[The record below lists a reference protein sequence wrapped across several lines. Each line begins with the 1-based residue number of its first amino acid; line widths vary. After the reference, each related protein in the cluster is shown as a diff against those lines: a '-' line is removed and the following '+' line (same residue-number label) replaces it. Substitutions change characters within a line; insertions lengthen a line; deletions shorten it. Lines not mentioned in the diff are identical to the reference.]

1 MNPLHFNG
9 NNIKVPKVYPP
20 TTIKNIIYE
29 DPEEEKISIS
39 SSKRKETIKN
49 SKIYY
54 QFEDKN
60 DITDTIESDNNDFT
74 PPKTNKNF
82 NFNNIKNENEQ
93 QTFKK
98 ITFNQCYEELKK
110 TNIHKLNYFPNKSSS
125 KKSLLKCCFKSP
137 KLKNNL
143 IKERD
148 FLFTFSQLQYDKDNN
163 LHKNIFYTIINS
175 SNLNEKNEKEFDNIL
190 NLIQILYLNEKLPK
204 FFEEFLKIFQTQN
217 CEWLFISTLNNI
229 SKICID
235 LIDNENFIQ
244 MANQQDKIIDLF
256 NQIFLGLTYNIYL
269 NLKERSNEILTCEFL
284 NGNISQYKKE
294 AERNLNKII
303 IKNYQVKKIFK

>member
-9 NNIKVPKVYPP
+9 NNIKVPKINPP

-60 DITDTIESDNNDFT
+60 DISDTIESDNNDT

-82 NFNNIKNENEQ
+82 NFDNIKNENEQ

-148 FLFTFSQLQYDKDNN
+148 FLFTFSHLQYDKDNI
-163 LHKNIFYTIINS
+163 LHKNIFYTIINF

-303 IKNYQVKKIFK
+303 IKNYQVNKIFK

>member
-82 NFNNIKNENEQ
+82 NFDNIKNENEQ

-125 KKSLLKCCFKSP
+125 KKGLLNCCFKSP

-148 FLFTFSQLQYDKDNN
+148 FLYTFSQLQYDKDKI

>member
-82 NFNNIKNENEQ
+82 NFDNIKNENEQ

>member
-9 NNIKVPKVYPP
+9 NNIKVPKVHPP

-82 NFNNIKNENEQ
+82 NFDNIKNENEQ
-93 QTFKK
+93 AFKK

-110 TNIHKLNYFPNKSSS
+110 NNIQKINFFPNKSSS
-125 KKSLLKCCFKSP
+125 KKGLLNCCFKSP

-148 FLFTFSQLQYDKDNN
+148 FLYTFSQLQYDKDNN
-163 LHKNIFYTIINS
+163 LHKNIFNTIINY

-235 LIDNENFIQ
+235 LINNENFIQ
-244 MANQQDKIIDLF
+244 LANQQDKIIDLF

-269 NLKERSNEILTCEFL
+269 DLKERSNEILTCEFL
-284 NGNISQYKKE
+284 NGNILQYKKE

>member
-9 NNIKVPKVYPP
+9 NNIKVPKIHPP

-29 DPEEEKISIS
+29 DPEEEKNSIS

-49 SKIYY
+49 SNIYY

-60 DITDTIESDNNDFT
+60 DITDTIESDNNDFS

-82 NFNNIKNENEQ
+82 NFDNIKNENE

-110 TNIHKLNYFPNKSSS
+110 NNIQKINFFPNKSSS
-125 KKSLLKCCFKSP
+125 KKGLLNCCFKSP

-148 FLFTFSQLQYDKDNN
+148 FLFTFSQLQYDKDNI

-204 FFEEFLKIFQTQN
+204 FFEDFLKIFQTQN

-235 LIDNENFIQ
+235 LTNNENFIQ
-244 MANQQDKIIDLF
+244 LANQQDKIIDLF

-269 NLKERSNEILTCEFL
+269 DLKERSNEILTCEFL
-284 NGNISQYKKE
+284 NGNILQYKKE

-303 IKNYQVKKIFK
+303 IKNYQVNKIFK

>member
-9 NNIKVPKVYPP
+9 NNIKVPKVHPP

-29 DPEEEKISIS
+29 DPEEEKNSIS

-49 SKIYY
+49 SNIYY

-82 NFNNIKNENEQ
+82 NFDNIKNENEQ

-110 TNIHKLNYFPNKSSS
+110 NNIQKINFFPNKSSS
-125 KKSLLKCCFKSP
+125 KKGLLNCCFKSP

-163 LHKNIFYTIINS
+163 LHKNIFNTIINY

-235 LIDNENFIQ
+235 LTNNENFIQ
-244 MANQQDKIIDLF
+244 LANQQDKIIDLF

-269 NLKERSNEILTCEFL
+269 DLKERSNEILTCEFL
-284 NGNISQYKKE
+284 NGNILQYKKE

-303 IKNYQVKKIFK
+303 IKNYQVNKIFK

>member
-82 NFNNIKNENEQ
+82 NFDNIKNENEQ

-110 TNIHKLNYFPNKSSS
+110 TNIQKLNYFPNKSSS

-148 FLFTFSQLQYDKDNN
+148 FLFTFSQLQYDKDNI

>member
-9 NNIKVPKVYPP
+9 NNIKVPKVHPP

-29 DPEEEKISIS
+29 DPEEEKNSIS

-49 SKIYY
+49 SNIYY

-82 NFNNIKNENEQ
+82 NFDNIKNEND

-110 TNIHKLNYFPNKSSS
+110 NNIQKINFFPNKSSS
-125 KKSLLKCCFKSP
+125 KKGLLNCCFKSP

-148 FLFTFSQLQYDKDNN
+148 FLYTFSLLQYDKDNN
-163 LHKNIFYTIINS
+163 LHKNIFNTIINY

-204 FFEEFLKIFQTQN
+204 FFEDFLKIFQTQN

-235 LIDNENFIQ
+235 LINNENFIQ
-244 MANQQDKIIDLF
+244 LANQQDKIIDLF

-269 NLKERSNEILTCEFL
+269 DLKERSNEILTCEFL
-284 NGNISQYKKE
+284 NGNILQYKKE

-303 IKNYQVKKIFK
+303 IKNYQVNKIFK

>member
-9 NNIKVPKVYPP
+9 NNIKVPKVHPP

-29 DPEEEKISIS
+29 DPEEEKNSIS

-49 SKIYY
+49 SNIYY

-60 DITDTIESDNNDFT
+60 DITDTIESDNNDFS

-82 NFNNIKNENEQ
+82 NFDNIKNENE

-110 TNIHKLNYFPNKSSS
+110 NNIQKINFFPNKSSS
-125 KKSLLKCCFKSP
+125 KKGLLNCCFKSP

-148 FLFTFSQLQYDKDNN
+148 FLYTFSHLQYDKDNN
-163 LHKNIFYTIINS
+163 LHKNIFNTIINY

-235 LIDNENFIQ
+235 LINNENFIQ
-244 MANQQDKIIDLF
+244 LANQQDKIIDLF

-269 NLKERSNEILTCEFL
+269 DLKERSNEILTCEFL
-284 NGNISQYKKE
+284 NGNILQYKKE

-303 IKNYQVKKIFK
+303 IKNYQVIKVFK

>member
-9 NNIKVPKVYPP
+9 NNIKVPKVHPP

-29 DPEEEKISIS
+29 DPEEEKNSIS

-49 SKIYY
+49 SNIYY

-82 NFNNIKNENEQ
+82 NFDNIKNENEQ
-93 QTFKK
+93 TLKK
-98 ITFNQCYEELKK
+98 ITFNKCYKK
-110 TNIHKLNYFPNKSSS
+110 IKKNNIQKINFFPNKSSS
-125 KKSLLKCCFKSP
+125 KKGLLNCCFKSP

-148 FLFTFSQLQYDKDNN
+148 FLYTFSLLQYDKDNN
-163 LHKNIFYTIINS
+163 LHKNIFNTIINY

-204 FFEEFLKIFQTQN
+204 FFKDFLKIFQTQN

-235 LIDNENFIQ
+235 LTNNENFIQ
-244 MANQQDKIIDLF
+244 LANQQDKIIDLF

-269 NLKERSNEILTCEFL
+269 DLKERSNEILTCEFL
-284 NGNISQYKKE
+284 NGNILQYKKE

-303 IKNYQVKKIFK
+303 IKNYQVNKIFK

>member
-82 NFNNIKNENEQ
+82 NFDNIKNENE

-110 TNIHKLNYFPNKSSS
+110 NNIQKINFFPNKSSS
-125 KKSLLKCCFKSP
+125 KKGLLNCCFKSP

-163 LHKNIFYTIINS
+163 LHKNIFNTIINY

-235 LIDNENFIQ
+235 LINNENFIQ
-244 MANQQDKIIDLF
+244 LANQQDKIIDLF

-269 NLKERSNEILTCEFL
+269 DLKERSNEILTCEFL
-284 NGNISQYKKE
+284 NGNILQYKKE

-303 IKNYQVKKIFK
+303 IKNYQVNKIFK

>member
-9 NNIKVPKVYPP
+9 NNIKVPKVHPP

-29 DPEEEKISIS
+29 DPEEEKNSIS

-49 SKIYY
+49 SNIYY

-82 NFNNIKNENEQ
+82 NFDNIKNENE

-110 TNIHKLNYFPNKSSS
+110 NNIQKINFFPNKSSS
-125 KKSLLKCCFKSP
+125 KKGLLNCCFKSP

-148 FLFTFSQLQYDKDNN
+148 FLYTFSQLQYDKDNN
-163 LHKNIFYTIINS
+163 LHKNIFNTIINY

-204 FFEEFLKIFQTQN
+204 FFEDFLKIFQTQN

-235 LIDNENFIQ
+235 LTNNENFIQ
-244 MANQQDKIIDLF
+244 LANQQDKIIDLF

-269 NLKERSNEILTCEFL
+269 DLKERSNEILTCEFL
-284 NGNISQYKKE
+284 NGNILQYKKE

-303 IKNYQVKKIFK
+303 IKNYQVNKIFK

>member
-82 NFNNIKNENEQ
+82 NFDNIKNENEQ
-93 QTFKK
+93 AFKK

-110 TNIHKLNYFPNKSSS
+110 NNIQKINFFPNKSSS
-125 KKSLLKCCFKSP
+125 KKGLLNCCFKSP

-148 FLFTFSQLQYDKDNN
+148 FLFTFSQLQYDKDNI

-303 IKNYQVKKIFK
+303 IKNYQVNKIFK

>member
-82 NFNNIKNENEQ
+82 NFDNIKNENEQ
-93 QTFKK
+93 AFKK
-98 ITFNQCYEELKK
+98 
-110 TNIHKLNYFPNKSSS
+110 
-125 KKSLLKCCFKSP
+125 
-137 KLKNNL
+137 NN
-143 IKERD
+143 
-148 FLFTFSQLQYDKDNN
+148 F
-163 LHKNIFYTIINS
+163 
-175 SNLNEKNEKEFDNIL
+175 
-190 NLIQILYLNEKLPK
+190 
-204 FFEEFLKIFQTQN
+204 
-217 CEWLFISTLNNI
+217 
-229 SKICID
+229 
-235 LIDNENFIQ
+235 
-244 MANQQDKIIDLF
+244 
-256 NQIFLGLTYNIYL
+256 
-269 NLKERSNEILTCEFL
+269 
-284 NGNISQYKKE
+284 
-294 AERNLNKII
+294 
-303 IKNYQVKKIFK
+303 

>member
-9 NNIKVPKVYPP
+9 NNIKVPKVHPP

-29 DPEEEKISIS
+29 DPEEEKNSIS

-49 SKIYY
+49 SNIYY

-82 NFNNIKNENEQ
+82 NFDNIKNENE

-110 TNIHKLNYFPNKSSS
+110 NNIQKINYFPNKSSS

-148 FLFTFSQLQYDKDNN
+148 FLFTFSHLQYDKDNI
-163 LHKNIFYTIINS
+163 LHKNIFYTIINF

-269 NLKERSNEILTCEFL
+269 DLKERSNEILTCEFL

-303 IKNYQVKKIFK
+303 IKNYQVNKIFK

>member
-9 NNIKVPKVYPP
+9 NNIKVPKVHPP

-29 DPEEEKISIS
+29 DPEEEKNSIS

-49 SKIYY
+49 SNIYY

-82 NFNNIKNENEQ
+82 NFDNIKNENEQ
-93 QTFKK
+93 AFKK

-110 TNIHKLNYFPNKSSS
+110 NNIQKINFFPNKSSS
-125 KKSLLKCCFKSP
+125 KKGLLNCCFKSP

-148 FLFTFSQLQYDKDNN
+148 FLYTFSQLQYDKDNN

-235 LIDNENFIQ
+235 LINNENFIQ
-244 MANQQDKIIDLF
+244 LANQQDKIIDLF

-269 NLKERSNEILTCEFL
+269 DLKERSNEILTCEFL
-284 NGNISQYKKE
+284 NGNILQYKKE

-303 IKNYQVKKIFK
+303 IKNYQVNKIFK

>member
-82 NFNNIKNENEQ
+82 NFDNIKNENEQ

-148 FLFTFSQLQYDKDNN
+148 FLFTFSQLQYDKDNI

>member
-82 NFNNIKNENEQ
+82 NFDNIKNENEQ
-93 QTFKK
+93 AFKK

-110 TNIHKLNYFPNKSSS
+110 NNIQKINFFPNKSSS
-125 KKSLLKCCFKSP
+125 KKGLLNCCFKSP

-148 FLFTFSQLQYDKDNN
+148 FLYTFSLLQYDKDNN
-163 LHKNIFYTIINS
+163 LHKNIFNTIINY

-204 FFEEFLKIFQTQN
+204 FFEDFLKIFQTQN

-235 LIDNENFIQ
+235 LINNENFIQ
-244 MANQQDKIIDLF
+244 LANQQDKIIDLF

-269 NLKERSNEILTCEFL
+269 DLKERSNEILTCEFL
-284 NGNISQYKKE
+284 NGNILQYKKE

-303 IKNYQVKKIFK
+303 IKNYQVNKIFK

>member
-82 NFNNIKNENEQ
+82 NFDNIKNENEQ

-110 TNIHKLNYFPNKSSS
+110 NNIQKINFFPNKSSS
-125 KKSLLKCCFKSP
+125 KKGLLNCCFKSP

-163 LHKNIFYTIINS
+163 LHKNIFNTIINY

>member
-9 NNIKVPKVYPP
+9 NNIKVPKVHPP

-29 DPEEEKISIS
+29 DPEEEKNSIS

-49 SKIYY
+49 SNIYY

-74 PPKTNKNF
+74 PTKTNKNF
-82 NFNNIKNENEQ
+82 NFDNLKNEND

-110 TNIHKLNYFPNKSSS
+110 NNIQKINFFPNKSSS
-125 KKSLLKCCFKSP
+125 KKGLLNCCFKSP

-148 FLFTFSQLQYDKDNN
+148 FLYTFSLLQYDKDNN
-163 LHKNIFYTIINS
+163 LHKNIFNTIINY

-204 FFEEFLKIFQTQN
+204 FFEDFLKIFQTQN

-235 LIDNENFIQ
+235 LTNNENFIQ
-244 MANQQDKIIDLF
+244 LANQQDKIIDLF

-269 NLKERSNEILTCEFL
+269 DLKERSNEILTCEFL
-284 NGNISQYKKE
+284 NGNILQYKKE

-303 IKNYQVKKIFK
+303 IKNYQVNKIFK

>member
-9 NNIKVPKVYPP
+9 NNIKVPKVHPP

-29 DPEEEKISIS
+29 DPEEEKNSIS

-49 SKIYY
+49 SNIYY

-82 NFNNIKNENEQ
+82 NFDNIKNENE

-110 TNIHKLNYFPNKSSS
+110 TNIQKLNYFPNKSSS

-148 FLFTFSQLQYDKDNN
+148 FLFTFSQLQYDKDNI

>member
-163 LHKNIFYTIINS
+163 LHKNIFYTSINS

>member
-9 NNIKVPKVYPP
+9 NNIKVPKIHPP

-29 DPEEEKISIS
+29 DPEEEKNSIS

-49 SKIYY
+49 SNIYY

-82 NFNNIKNENEQ
+82 NFDNIKNENE

-110 TNIHKLNYFPNKSSS
+110 NNIQKINFFPNKSSS
-125 KKSLLKCCFKSP
+125 KKGLLNCCFKSP

-148 FLFTFSQLQYDKDNN
+148 FLYTFSHLQYDKDNN
-163 LHKNIFYTIINS
+163 LHKNIFNTIINY

-235 LIDNENFIQ
+235 LTNNENFIQ
-244 MANQQDKIIDLF
+244 LANQQDKIIDLF

-269 NLKERSNEILTCEFL
+269 DLKERSNEILTCEFL
-284 NGNISQYKKE
+284 NGNILQYKKE

-303 IKNYQVKKIFK
+303 IKNYQVIKVFK

>member
-9 NNIKVPKVYPP
+9 NNTKVPKVHPP

-29 DPEEEKISIS
+29 DPEEEKNSIS

-49 SKIYY
+49 SNIYY

-82 NFNNIKNENEQ
+82 NFDNIKNENE

-110 TNIHKLNYFPNKSSS
+110 NNIQKINFFPNKSSS
-125 KKSLLKCCFKSP
+125 KKGLLNCCFKSP

-148 FLFTFSQLQYDKDNN
+148 FLYTFSQLQYDKDNN
-163 LHKNIFYTIINS
+163 LHKNIFNTIINY

-204 FFEEFLKIFQTQN
+204 FFEDFLKIFQTQN

-235 LIDNENFIQ
+235 LTNNENFIQ
-244 MANQQDKIIDLF
+244 LANQQDKIIDLF

-269 NLKERSNEILTCEFL
+269 DLKERSNEILTCEFL
-284 NGNISQYKKE
+284 NGNILQYKKE

-303 IKNYQVKKIFK
+303 IKNYQVNKIFK

>member
-9 NNIKVPKVYPP
+9 NNIKVPKVHPP

-29 DPEEEKISIS
+29 DPEEEKNSIS

-49 SKIYY
+49 SNIYY

-60 DITDTIESDNNDFT
+60 DITDTIESDNNDFS

-82 NFNNIKNENEQ
+82 NFDNIKNENE

-110 TNIHKLNYFPNKSSS
+110 NNIQKINFFPNKSSS
-125 KKSLLKCCFKSP
+125 KKGLLNCCFKSP

-148 FLFTFSQLQYDKDNN
+148 FLYTFSHLQYDKDNN
-163 LHKNIFYTIINS
+163 LHKNIFNTIINY

-235 LIDNENFIQ
+235 LTNNENFIQ
-244 MANQQDKIIDLF
+244 LANQQDKIIDLF

-269 NLKERSNEILTCEFL
+269 DLKERSNEILTCEFL
-284 NGNISQYKKE
+284 NGNILQYKKE

-303 IKNYQVKKIFK
+303 IKNYQVIKVFK

>member
-82 NFNNIKNENEQ
+82 NFDNIKNENE

-110 TNIHKLNYFPNKSSS
+110 NNIQKINFFPNKSSS
-125 KKSLLKCCFKSP
+125 KKGLLNCCFKSP

-148 FLFTFSQLQYDKDNN
+148 FLFTFSQLQYDKDNI

-235 LIDNENFIQ
+235 LIENENFIQ

-284 NGNISQYKKE
+284 NGNILQYKKE

-303 IKNYQVKKIFK
+303 IKNYQVNKIFK

>member
-9 NNIKVPKVYPP
+9 NNIKVPKVHPP

-29 DPEEEKISIS
+29 DPEEEKNSIY

-49 SKIYY
+49 SNIYY

-82 NFNNIKNENEQ
+82 NFDNIKNENEQ
-93 QTFKK
+93 AFKK

-110 TNIHKLNYFPNKSSS
+110 NNIQKINFFPNKSSS
-125 KKSLLKCCFKSP
+125 KKGLLNCCFKSP

-148 FLFTFSQLQYDKDNN
+148 FLYTFSQLQYDKDNN
-163 LHKNIFYTIINS
+163 LHKNIFNTIINY

-303 IKNYQVKKIFK
+303 IKNYQVNKIFK

>member
-9 NNIKVPKVYPP
+9 NNIKVPKVHPP

-29 DPEEEKISIS
+29 DPEEEKNSIS

-49 SKIYY
+49 SNIYY

-82 NFNNIKNENEQ
+82 NFDNIKNENEQ
-93 QTFKK
+93 AFKK

-110 TNIHKLNYFPNKSSS
+110 NNIQKINFFPNKSSS
-125 KKSLLKCCFKSP
+125 KKGLLNCCFKSP

-148 FLFTFSQLQYDKDNN
+148 FLYTFSLLQYDKDNN
-163 LHKNIFYTIINS
+163 LHKNIFNTIINY

-204 FFEEFLKIFQTQN
+204 FFEDFLKIFQTQN

-235 LIDNENFIQ
+235 LINNENFIQ
-244 MANQQDKIIDLF
+244 LANQQDKIIDLF

-269 NLKERSNEILTCEFL
+269 DLKERSNEILTCEFL
-284 NGNISQYKKE
+284 NGNILQYKKE

-303 IKNYQVKKIFK
+303 IKNYQVNKIFK

>member
-9 NNIKVPKVYPP
+9 NNIKVPKVHPP

-60 DITDTIESDNNDFT
+60 DISDTIESDNNDT

-82 NFNNIKNENEQ
+82 NFDNIKNENEQ

-148 FLFTFSQLQYDKDNN
+148 FLFTFSHLQYDKDNI
-163 LHKNIFYTIINS
+163 LHKNIFYTIINF

-235 LIDNENFIQ
+235 LIENENFIQ

-303 IKNYQVKKIFK
+303 IKNYQVIKVFK

>member
-9 NNIKVPKVYPP
+9 NNIKVPKIHPP

-29 DPEEEKISIS
+29 DPEEEKNSIS

-49 SKIYY
+49 SNIYY

-60 DITDTIESDNNDFT
+60 DITDTIESDNNDFS

-82 NFNNIKNENEQ
+82 NFDNIKNENE

-110 TNIHKLNYFPNKSSS
+110 NNIQKINFFPNKSSS
-125 KKSLLKCCFKSP
+125 KKGLLNCCFKSP

-148 FLFTFSQLQYDKDNN
+148 FLYTFSLLQYDKDNN
-163 LHKNIFYTIINS
+163 LHKNIFNTIINY

-204 FFEEFLKIFQTQN
+204 FFEDFLKIFQTQN

-235 LIDNENFIQ
+235 LTNNENFIQ
-244 MANQQDKIIDLF
+244 LANQQDKIIDLF

-269 NLKERSNEILTCEFL
+269 DLKERSNEILTCEFL
-284 NGNISQYKKE
+284 NGNILQYKKE

-303 IKNYQVKKIFK
+303 IKNYQVNKIFK

>member
-9 NNIKVPKVYPP
+9 NNIKVPKVHPP

-29 DPEEEKISIS
+29 DPEEEKNSIS

-82 NFNNIKNENEQ
+82 NFDNIKNENEQ
-93 QTFKK
+93 AFKK

-110 TNIHKLNYFPNKSSS
+110 NNIQKINFFPNKSSS
-125 KKSLLKCCFKSP
+125 KKGLLNCCFKSP

-148 FLFTFSQLQYDKDNN
+148 FLYTFSQLQYDKDNN
-163 LHKNIFYTIINS
+163 LHKNIFNTIINY

-269 NLKERSNEILTCEFL
+269 DLKERSNEILTCEFL
-284 NGNISQYKKE
+284 NGNILQYKKE

-303 IKNYQVKKIFK
+303 IKNYQVNKIFK

>member
-9 NNIKVPKVYPP
+9 NNIKVPKVHPP

-29 DPEEEKISIS
+29 DPEEEKNSIS

-49 SKIYY
+49 SNIYY

-82 NFNNIKNENEQ
+82 NFDNIKNENE

-110 TNIHKLNYFPNKSSS
+110 NNIQKINFFPNKSSS
-125 KKSLLKCCFKSP
+125 KKGLLNCCFKSP

-148 FLFTFSQLQYDKDNN
+148 FLYTFSQLQYDKDNN
-163 LHKNIFYTIINS
+163 LHKNIFNTIINY

-235 LIDNENFIQ
+235 LTNNENFIQ
-244 MANQQDKIIDLF
+244 LANQQDKIIDLF

-269 NLKERSNEILTCEFL
+269 DLKERSNEILTCEFL
-284 NGNISQYKKE
+284 NGNILQYKKE

-303 IKNYQVKKIFK
+303 IKNYQVNKIFK

>member
-9 NNIKVPKVYPP
+9 NNIKVPKVHPP

-29 DPEEEKISIS
+29 DPEEEKNSIS

-49 SKIYY
+49 SNIYY

-60 DITDTIESDNNDFT
+60 DITDTIESDNNDFS

-82 NFNNIKNENEQ
+82 NFDNIKNENE

-110 TNIHKLNYFPNKSSS
+110 NNIQKINFFPNKSSS
-125 KKSLLKCCFKSP
+125 KKGLLNCCFKSP

-148 FLFTFSQLQYDKDNN
+148 FLYTFSLLQYDKDNN
-163 LHKNIFYTIINS
+163 LHKNIFNTIINY

-204 FFEEFLKIFQTQN
+204 FFEDFLKIFQTQN

-235 LIDNENFIQ
+235 LTNNENFIQ
-244 MANQQDKIIDLF
+244 LANQQDKIIDLF

-269 NLKERSNEILTCEFL
+269 DLKERSNEILTCEFL
-284 NGNISQYKKE
+284 NGNILQYKKE

-303 IKNYQVKKIFK
+303 IKNYQVNKIFK

>member
-1 MNPLHFNG
+1 MIPLQFNG
-9 NNIKVPKVYPP
+9 NNIKVPKVNPP
-20 TTIKNIIYE
+20 STIKNIIYE
-29 DPEEEKISIS
+29 DPEEEKNSIS
-39 SSKRKETIKN
+39 SCRKKESIK
-49 SKIYY
+49 SKIYF

-60 DITDTIESDNNDFT
+60 DIFDTIETDNIDT

-82 NFNNIKNENEQ
+82 NFENNSPIKNENDQ
-93 QTFKK
+93 IYKN

-110 TNIHKLNYFPNKSSS
+110 KNIQKINFFPKSSP
-125 KKSLLKCCFKSP
+125 KKSLLKCCFKTP

-143 IKERD
+143 VRERD
-148 FLFTFSQLQYDKDNN
+148 FLYTFSQLQYDKSDS

-204 FFEEFLKIFQTQN
+204 FFEEFLKIFRVQN
-217 CEWLFISTLNNI
+217 CEWLFVSTLNNI
-229 SKICID
+229 SKICVD

-244 MANQQDKIIDLF
+244 LANQQDKIVDLF
-256 NQIFLGLTYNIYL
+256 NQIFLGLTYSIYL

-294 AERNLNKII
+294 AESNLNKII
-303 IKNYQVKKIFK
+303 IKNYQVNKIFK

>member
-82 NFNNIKNENEQ
+82 NFDNIKNENEQ

-110 TNIHKLNYFPNKSSS
+110 TNIQKLNYFPNKSSS

-148 FLFTFSQLQYDKDNN
+148 FLFTFSQLQYDKDNI

-269 NLKERSNEILTCEFL
+269 DLKERSNEILTCEFL

>member
-82 NFNNIKNENEQ
+82 NFDNIKNENEQ

-148 FLFTFSQLQYDKDNN
+148 FLFTFSQLQYDKDNI

-204 FFEEFLKIFQTQN
+204 FFEEFLKIFQIQN
-217 CEWLFISTLNNI
+217 CEWLFVSTLNNI
-229 SKICID
+229 SKICVD

-244 MANQQDKIIDLF
+244 LANQQDKLIDLF
-256 NQIFLGLTYNIYL
+256 NQIFLGLTYYIYL
-269 NLKERSNEILTCEFL
+269 NLKERNNEILTCEFL

-303 IKNYQVKKIFK
+303 IKNYQVNKIFK

>member
-82 NFNNIKNENEQ
+82 NFDNIKNENEQ

-110 TNIHKLNYFPNKSSS
+110 TNIQKLNYFPNKSSS

-148 FLFTFSQLQYDKDNN
+148 FLFTFSQLQYDKDNI

-269 NLKERSNEILTCEFL
+269 DLKERSNEILTCEFL
-284 NGNISQYKKE
+284 NGNILQYKKE

>member
-82 NFNNIKNENEQ
+82 NFDNIKNENEQ

-148 FLFTFSQLQYDKDNN
+148 FLFTFSQLQYDKDNI

-204 FFEEFLKIFQTQN
+204 FFEVFLKIFQTQN